1 MDPSDGD
8 SAAGH
13 VSENA
18 IKDQPPQDS
27 RPRRKKT
34 LSQKALLN
42 YEANR
47 DEQRQK
53 LDCVWERIANDL
65 REVEQAT
72 NAETQQAATGRIR
85 KEYGRYQALSERY
98 VAYLSGINAE
108 QSQLELALQKT
119 TDRDRARAVQKALM
133 DTGKTP
139 DRATK
144 SRDSEHANSE
154 HSSKSAGPR
163 LHGSRRSGGSTRSEH
178 SIATTTST
186 AATRAR
192 AEAAAARTRAS
203 FTRKEVA
210 MKLERARLE
219 EKEKSAA
226 AANERRKAEL
236 DAELQILQLERE
248 AAAME
253 VQAEILQAAAEQHGG
268 EHRSDRTISDVSEVR
283 AQRTVDYVHNQA
295 AVHDGSNELPAEQV
309 APELSGVLK
318 YLVRRDLVS
327 TGLVKFDDHPENY
340 RVWKATFKSMV
351 QTLEV
356 TANEELDLLVNW
368 LGRESSV
375 YAKRLRSVHVDNPAA
390 GLEIVWERLEDCYG
404 RPEVIEDALFKRIG
418 SFPKFS
424 DKDTHKLR
432 ELGDLLLELE
442 AAKAD
447 PHLTGLGYLDTARGV
462 NPIAEKLPHRLQEM
476 WISKGSRYKED
487 HHVSFPPF
495 SFFSKFVRDQAR
507 MRNDPSFAFG
517 TTGSTFPRFPK
528 NEKVTSREG
537 FRNTPVSVH
546 ATDVTPGAVDHYSPA
561 TAERMEDPNRQCP
574 LHKKPHPLR
583 KCRVFREKPLQE
595 RKSLLKQFG
604 ICFRCCSST
613 NHLARDCKVVIK
625 CDDCDSTEHTRAL
638 HPDSSKP
645 LSSSLG
651 QDPED
656 DTIHH
661 GLSPD
666 VSSKCTEVCGEGY
679 GGRSCSKICLVSV
692 CHSSTPQKAVRM
704 YAILDDQSNRSLA
717 RTEFFNLFDVQG
729 ESSPYTLKTCAG
741 TAETTGRRAS
751 GFLVANIDGSVK
763 LSLPTLIECNQM
775 INNRNEIP
783 TPDAARH
790 HPHLKAIE
798 SLIPPLDTEAQI
810 LLLLGRDILR
820 VHKVRQQCNG
830 PPDAPFAQRLDLGW
844 VIIGDVCLGRT
855 RKPDCVTNFKT
866 NVLENGRP
874 SLFEPCRN
882 HFLVKE
888 KFTDPVNPTQHVPP
902 TQGVPIKDYSV
913 EETTDTLFQ
922 TTKDDDQPAPSVE
935 DRKFLNIMDNE
946 VFKDESCSW
955 VAPLPFRV
963 PRPRLPNNKELVQSR
978 LASLR
983 RTLQKRPEMK
993 EHFATFM
1000 NKMFRNGHAEEAPPL
1015 REEEEC
1021 WYLPIFGVY
1030 HPRKPGETRVVFDSS
1045 AQFKGTSLNNVLL
1058 TGPDLTNNLLGVL
1071 IRFRKDC
1078 FAVTVDIQQMFYCF
1092 LVREDHRNY
1101 LRFLWFR
1108 NNDIHDKV
1116 VEYRMRVHVFGNSP
1130 SPAVATYGLRK
1141 TAQEGEEEFG
1151 KDAREFVEKNFY
1163 VDDGLKSLP
1172 TADGVIDLVKRT
1184 QQMLAVCNLRLHKI
1198 VSNSS
1203 RVMEAFPKEDHTK
1216 DLRELDLSHDIP
1228 PIQRSLGICWDV
1240 KKDVFTFRVPVQ
1252 DTPFTRRGVLSMVNS
1267 VYDPFGFVAPV
1278 TIQGKSL
1285 LRELVTETCEWD
1297 SPLPENK
1304 RKEWENWK
1312 DSLQAFEQLEVPR
1325 TYAAVSLST
1334 AQQKEVHIFS
1344 DASTK
1349 AVAAVAYLRATDSDG
1364 ACHVGFIMG
1373 KAKLAPR
1380 PQHTIP
1386 RLELCGAVLAVEL
1399 AELIQKEIDT
1409 QLDVVHFYTDSKVV
1423 LGYIHNQTRRFY
1435 VYVGN
1440 RVERI
1445 RKSTQPEQWH
1455 YVRTDANPADLATRF
1470 VPAARLQ
1477 ETAWLTGPEFLNR
1490 QEESSCVLQN
1500 EFELM
1505 DPNTDAEI
1513 RPEASVS
1520 ATSVTTN
1527 GLGTN
1532 RFSRFSSWPR
1542 LMRAVAYLIRAAG
1555 NFRCPSRADE
1565 ADLPRG
1571 CLQAGQLSVEHLS
1584 LAKNLVIRSVQLE
1597 AYANE
1602 LECLSQGKG
1611 VQKSSPLWKLDPRI
1625 DDKGLLRVGGRLN
1638 NAQLSQEE
1646 RRPLIIPGKH
1656 HVALL
1661 LVRYYHEQ
1669 IKHQGRH
1676 ITEGAI
1682 RSAGFWIIGAKRCI
1696 ASYIHGCV
1704 MCCRLRGRQLDQKM
1718 ADLPVDRLS
1727 TEPAFTYVGVDVFGP
1742 WNVTARR
1749 TRGGEASSK
1758 RWAVL
1763 FTCMSIRAVHIE
1775 VIESMDA
1782 SSFINALRRF
1792 FALRGPAKQLRS
1804 DCGTNFVGACSELNL
1819 RTSGLHNDKV
1829 QAFLSSQN
1837 CSWVFNPPHSSHF
1850 GGAWERMI
1858 GIARR
1863 ILDSMLL
1870 EHGPSR
1876 LSHEVLVTFL
1886 AEVSAIINARPLVPV
1901 SMDPECWDI
1910 LSPSTLLTQKVGGDT
1925 LPPSEFNVKDLYRSQ
1940 WRQVQ
1945 WLADSFWHRWRREFL
1960 TTLQSRRKWQDS
1972 RRDLKEGDIVLLRDK
1987 QVHRNEWPMGVI
1999 VNTFPSADGKVRKV
2013 EIKTATR
2020 GELKTFRRPV
2030 TETVLLISKED

>member
-34 LSQKALLN
+34 LSQYALLN

-47 DEQRQK
+47 DEQRY
-53 LDCVWERIANDL
+53 N
-65 REVEQAT
+65 T

-98 VAYLSGINAE
+98 VANLSGINAE

-119 TDRDRARAVQKALM
+119 ADRDRARAVQKALM

-192 AEAAAARTRAS
+192 AEAAAERTRAS

-253 VQAEILQAAAEQHGG
+253 VQAKILQAAAEQHGG
-268 EHRSDRTISDVSEVR
+268 KHRSDRTISDVSEIR
-283 AQRTVDYVHNQA
+283 AQRTVDYVPNQA
-295 AVHDGSNELPAEQV
+295 AVHNGSNERPAEQV

-327 TGLVKFDDHPENY
+327 TGLVKFDDHLENY

-351 QTLEV
+351 RTLEV
-356 TANEELDLLVNW
+356 TANEELDFLVNW

-375 YAKRLRSVHVDNPAA
+375 YAKRLRSVHVDDPAA
-390 GLEIVWERLEDCYG
+390 GLEVVWERLEDCYG
-404 RPEVIEDALFKRIG
+404 QPEVIEDALIKRIG

-424 DKDTHKLR
+424 DKDTPKLR
-432 ELGDLLLELE
+432 ERRDLLLELE

-447 PHLTGLGYLDTARGV
+447 PYLTGLSYLDTARGV

-487 HHVSFPPF
+487 DHVSFPPF

-507 MRNDPSFAFG
+507 MRNDPSFVFG
-517 TTGSTFPRFPK
+517 ATGSTSLRFPK
-528 NEKVTSREG
+528 NEKVTAREG

-546 ATDVTPGAVDHYSPA
+546 ATDVTPEAVNHYSPA

-625 CDDCDSTEHTRAL
+625 CDNCDSTEHTRAL
-638 HPDSSKP
+638 HPDSFKP
-645 LSSSLG
+645 LSSSFR

-656 DTIHH
+656 DSIHH

-704 YAILDDQSNRSLA
+704 YAILDDQSTRSLA
-717 RTEFFNLFDVQG
+717 RAEFFNLFDVQG
-729 ESSPYTLKTCAG
+729 ESSPYTPKTCAG

-763 LSLPTLIECNQM
+763 LPLPTLIECNQM

-798 SLIPPLDTEAQI
+798 SLIPPLDAEAQI

-844 VIIGDVCLGRT
+844 VIIGDVCLGRA

-888 KFTDPVNPTQHVPP
+888 KFTGPVNPTQHVPP

-913 EETTDTLFQ
+913 KETTDTLFQ
-922 TTKDDDQPAPSVE
+922 TTKDDDQTAPSME
-935 DRKFLNIMDNE
+935 DRKFLNIMNNE

-955 VAPLPFRV
+955 VAPLPLRV

-983 RTLQKRPEMK
+983 RTLQKKPEMK

-1000 NKMFRNGHAEEAPPL
+1000 DKMFRNSHAEEAPPL

-1030 HPRKPGETRVVFDSS
+1030 HPSKPAETRVVFDSS
-1045 AQFKGTSLNNVLL
+1045 AQFKGTSLNNVIL
-1058 TGPDLTNNLLGVL
+1058 TGLDLTNSLLGVL
-1071 IRFRKDC
+1071 IRFRKDL
-1078 FAVTVDIQQMFYCF
+1078 FAVTVGIQLMFYCF

-1101 LRFLWFR
+1101 LRLLWFR
-1108 NNDIHDKV
+1108 NNDIRDKV

-1130 SPAVATYGLRK
+1130 SPAVVTYGLRK
-1141 TAQEGEEEFG
+1141 TAQEGEEGFG
-1151 KDAREFVEKNFY
+1151 KDAREFVEKDFY

-1172 TADGVIDLVKRT
+1172 TADGAIDLLKRT

-1216 DLRELDLSHDIP
+1216 DLRELDLSYDIP

-1240 KKDVFTFRVPVQ
+1240 KKNVFTFRVLVQ

-1285 LRELVTETCEWD
+1285 LQELVTETCEWD

-1334 AQQKEVHIFS
+1334 AQQKEVNIFS

-1349 AVAAVAYLRATDSDG
+1349 VVAAVAYLRTTDSDG
-1364 ACHVGFIMG
+1364 TCHVGFIMS

-1380 PQHTIP
+1380 PEHTIP
-1386 RLELCGAVLAVEL
+1386 RLELRGAVLAVEL
-1399 AELIQKEIDT
+1399 AELFQKEIDT

-1455 YVRTDANPADLATRF
+1455 YVRTDSNPADLATRF

-1477 ETAWLTGPEFLNR
+1477 ETDWLTAGLDWCA
-1490 QEESSCVLQN
+1490 QWHTSYVLLATFGALLLPRKLTYHVAA
-1500 EFELM
+1500 FEQ
-1505 DPNTDAEI
+1505 D
-1513 RPEASVS
+1513 S
-1520 ATSVTTN
+1520 
-1527 GLGTN
+1527 
-1532 RFSRFSSWPR
+1532 
-1542 LMRAVAYLIRAAG
+1542 Y
-1555 NFRCPSRADE
+1555 PSRE
-1565 ADLPRG
+1565 RSPEIKSTLETG
-1571 CLQAGQLSVEHLS
+1571 S
-1584 LAKNLVIRSVQLE
+1584 L
-1597 AYANE
+1597 Y
-1602 LECLSQGKG
+1602 
-1611 VQKSSPLWKLDPRI
+1611 

-1682 RSAGFWIIGAKRCI
+1682 RSTGFWIIGAKRCI

-1718 ADLPVDRLS
+1718 AHLPVDRLS
-1727 TEPAFTYVGVDVFGP
+1727 TEPAFTYVVV
-1742 WNVTARR
+1742 V
-1749 TRGGEASSK
+1749 
-1758 RWAVL
+1758 
-1763 FTCMSIRAVHIE
+1763 
-1775 VIESMDA
+1775 MD
-1782 SSFINALRRF
+1782 I
-1792 FALRGPAKQLRS
+1792 
-1804 DCGTNFVGACSELNL
+1804 
-1819 RTSGLHNDKV
+1819 KV
-1829 QAFLSSQN
+1829 QFFYNIQS
-1837 CSWVFNPPHSSHF
+1837 F
-1850 GGAWERMI
+1850 
-1858 GIARR
+1858 
-1863 ILDSMLL
+1863 
-1870 EHGPSR
+1870 
-1876 LSHEVLVTFL
+1876 
-1886 AEVSAIINARPLVPV
+1886 AI
-1901 SMDPECWDI
+1901 
-1910 LSPSTLLTQKVGGDT
+1910 
-1925 LPPSEFNVKDLYRSQ
+1925 
-1940 WRQVQ
+1940 
-1945 WLADSFWHRWRREFL
+1945 
-1960 TTLQSRRKWQDS
+1960 
-1972 RRDLKEGDIVLLRDK
+1972 
-1987 QVHRNEWPMGVI
+1987 
-1999 VNTFPSADGKVRKV
+1999 
-2013 EIKTATR
+2013 
-2020 GELKTFRRPV
+2020 
-2030 TETVLLISKED
+2030 

>member
-1 MDPSDGD
+1 MNPSDGD

-13 VSENA
+13 VSGNA

-85 KEYGRYQALSERY
+85 KEYGRYQALSEPY
-98 VAYLSGINAE
+98 AAYLSGINAE

-119 TDRDRARAVQKALM
+119 ADRDRARAVQKALM

-163 LHGSRRSGGSTRSEH
+163 LHGSRRSGGSTRSDH

-219 EKEKSAA
+219 EKEKKAA
-226 AANERRKAEL
+226 AANDRRKAEL

-295 AVHDGSNELPAEQV
+295 AVHNGSNERPAEQV

-356 TANEELDLLVNW
+356 MANEELDLLVNW

-390 GLEIVWERLEDCYG
+390 GLEIVWDRLEDCYG
-404 RPEVIEDALFKRIG
+404 LPEVIEDALFKRIG

-424 DKDTHKLR
+424 DKETHKLR

-447 PHLTGLGYLDTARGV
+447 PHLTGLSYLDTARGA
-462 NPIAEKLPHRLQEM
+462 NPIAEKLPHRLQET

-507 MRNDPSFAFG
+507 MRNDPSVAFG
-517 TTGSTFPRFPK
+517 TTGSTFPRFRK
-528 NEKVTSREG
+528 NEKVTAREG

-546 ATDVTPGAVDHYSPA
+546 ATDVTPEAVDHYSPA

-604 ICFRCCSST
+604 ICFRCCSFT

-645 LSSSLG
+645 LSSSLR

-751 GFLVANIDGSVK
+751 GFLLASIDGSVK
-763 LSLPTLIECNQM
+763 LPLPTLIECNQM

-798 SLIPPLDTEAQI
+798 SLIPPLDAEAQI

-820 VHKVRQQCNG
+820 VHK
-830 PPDAPFAQRLDLGW
+830 
-844 VIIGDVCLGRT
+844 
-855 RKPDCVTNFKT
+855 
-866 NVLENGRP
+866 
-874 SLFEPCRN
+874 
-882 HFLVKE
+882 E
-888 KFTDPVNPTQHVPP
+888 KFTGPVNPTQHVPH

-922 TTKDDDQPAPSVE
+922 TTKDDDQPAPLVE
-935 DRKFLNIMDNE
+935 DRKFLKIMNNE

-963 PRPRLPNNKELVQSR
+963 PRPRLPNNKELAQSR
-978 LASLR
+978 LSSLR
-983 RTLQKRPEMK
+983 RALQKRPEMK

-1000 NKMFRNGHAEEAPPL
+1000 DKMFRNGHAEVAPPP

-1030 HPRKPGETRVVFDSS
+1030 HPRKPSETRVVFDSS

-1058 TGPDLTNNLLGVL
+1058 TGPDVTNSLLGVL
-1071 IRFRKDC
+1071 IRFRKDL

-1151 KDAREFVEKNFY
+1151 KDTREFVEKDFY

-1172 TADGVIDLVKRT
+1172 TADGVIDLLKRT

-1216 DLRELDLSHDIP
+1216 DLRGLDLSHDIP

-1240 KKDVFTFRVPVQ
+1240 KRDVFTFRVPVQ

-1304 RKEWENWK
+1304 RKEWKNWK
-1312 DSLQAFEQLEVPR
+1312 DSLQAFEQLEIDVTR
-1325 TYAAVSLST
+1325 HLRLSHLANALAYRRRLGSKAKEVRLWVDLGHSCVEGT

-1349 AVAAVAYLRATDSDG
+1349 AVAAVAYLRTTDSD
-1364 ACHVGFIMG
+1364 
-1373 KAKLAPR
+1373 
-1380 PQHTIP
+1380 
-1386 RLELCGAVLAVEL
+1386 
-1399 AELIQKEIDT
+1399 
-1409 QLDVVHFYTDSKVV
+1409 
-1423 LGYIHNQTRRFY
+1423 
-1435 VYVGN
+1435 
-1440 RVERI
+1440 
-1445 RKSTQPEQWH
+1445 
-1455 YVRTDANPADLATRF
+1455 
-1470 VPAARLQ
+1470 
-1477 ETAWLTGPEFLNR
+1477 
-1490 QEESSCVLQN
+1490 
-1500 EFELM
+1500 
-1505 DPNTDAEI
+1505 
-1513 RPEASVS
+1513 
-1520 ATSVTTN
+1520 
-1527 GLGTN
+1527 
-1532 RFSRFSSWPR
+1532 
-1542 LMRAVAYLIRAAG
+1542 
-1555 NFRCPSRADE
+1555 
-1565 ADLPRG
+1565 
-1571 CLQAGQLSVEHLS
+1571 GQLSVERLS

-1602 LECLSQGKG
+1602 LECLSQGRG
-1611 VQKSSPLWKLDPRI
+1611 VQKSSPLWKLDPCI

-1638 NAQLSQEE
+1638 SAQLSQEE

-1676 ITEGAI
+1676 LTEGAV

-1727 TEPAFTYVGVDVFGP
+1727 TEPAFTHVGVDVFGL
-1742 WNVTARR
+1742 WNVSARR

-1763 FTCMSIRAVHIE
+1763 FTCMSIRAVHVE

-1782 SSFINALRRF
+1782 SSLINALRRF
-1792 FALRGPAKQLRS
+1792 FAISGPAKQLRS

-1819 RTSGLHNDKV
+1819 RTSGLDNDKV

-1858 GIARR
+1858 GISRR

-1870 EHGPSR
+1870 EHRPSR

-1925 LPPSEFNVKDLYRSQ
+1925 LPPCEFNVKDLYRSQ
-1940 WRQVQ
+1940 WHQMQ
-1945 WLADSFWHRWRREFL
+1945 WLADSFWHRWRRGFL

-1987 QVHRNEWPMGVI
+1987 QVHRNEWPMGAI
-1999 VNTFPSADGKVRKV
+1999 VNTFPCAEGKVRKV

-2020 GELKTFRRPV
+2020 GELKTFLRPV
-2030 TETVLLISKED
+2030 TETVLLVSRED